1 MAIETPKRGIL
12 EFQQD
17 VLKQAGGISASN
29 LYQFDIQMGEYL
41 KKWISK
47 ELQSEGAAE
56 GSKTVVSEKTVDRN
70 ITRLQLECNEIQLPG
85 VTYSGSDVKMPYK
98 GITQKMAGNKVY
110 NELDVSFFLDAES
123 TALMFFRAWQDFVMN
138 AGPTETGAP
147 IYDPN
152 GEYMRYNQQAFTQRY
167 YDDYVADLMI
177 TKLEKFNRPAGT
189 KSGGYRTGYT
199 ARIAKAYPYTV
210 SSIPYSAGP
219 AQLVKVTV
227 GFYYEYSHLT
237 YELSTVSATPPDQTS
252 TDIKKQNEN
261 SEDTSKTKKS
271 KLPKILRNKWVRRG
285 VVAGGLFALGR
296 KLF

>member
-17 VLKQAGGISASN
+17 ILKQAGGISASN
-29 LYQFDIQMGEYL
+29 LYQFDIQMSPKM
-41 KKWISK
+41 KKWIGK
-47 ELQSEGAAE
+47 ELQSNDEGE
-56 GSKTVVSEKTVDRN
+56 GDKTVDRN
-70 ITRLQLECNEIQLPG
+70 QARLQLECNEIQMPG

-110 NELDVSFFLDAES
+110 NELDISFFLDAES
-123 TALMFFRAWQDFVMN
+123 TALMFFRSWQDYVMN
-138 AGPTETGAP
+138 AGPTEDGAP

-152 GEYMRYNQQAFTQRY
+152 GEYVRYNQQAFVQRY
-167 YDDYVADLMI
+167 YDDYVADLFI
-177 TKLEKFNRPAGT
+177 TKLEKFNRYEDQ
-189 KSGGYRTGYT
+189 KSYRTGYT
-199 ARIAKAYPYTV
+199 AKIAKAYPYTV

-219 AQLVKVTV
+219 SQLVKVTV

-237 YELSTVSATPPDQTS
+237 YELSKVSATPPDQTS

>member
-29 LYQFDIQMGEYL
+29 LYQFDIQMPSTL

-47 ELQSEGAAE
+47 ELATYSGEND
-56 GSKTVVSEKTVDRN
+56 KTVDRN
-70 ITRLQLECNEIQLPG
+70 IARLQLECNEIQLPG

-110 NELDVSFFLDAES
+110 NELDVSFFLDSES

-138 AGPTETGAP
+138 RGPTEEGVP
-147 IYDPN
+147 IYEPGN
-152 GEYMRYNQQAFTQRY
+152 EVMEKNQQAFVQRY

-177 TKLEKFNRPAGT
+177 TKLEKFNRPAGP
-189 KSGGYRTGYT
+189 SGGYRTGYT

-219 AQLVKVTV
+219 SQLVKVTV

>member
-29 LYQFDIQMGEYL
+29 LYQFDIQMPSTL

-47 ELQSEGAAE
+47 ELATYSGEND
-56 GSKTVVSEKTVDRN
+56 KTVDRN
-70 ITRLQLECNEIQLPG
+70 IARLQLECNEIQLPG

-110 NELDVSFFLDAES
+110 NELDVSFFLDSES

-138 AGPTETGAP
+138 RGPTEEGVP
-147 IYDPN
+147 IYEPGN
-152 GEYMRYNQQAFTQRY
+152 EVMEKNQQAFVQRY

-177 TKLEKFNRPAGT
+177 TKLEKFNRPAGP
-189 KSGGYRTGYT
+189 SGGYRTGYT

-219 AQLVKVTV
+219 SQLVKVTV

-237 YELSTVSATPPDQTS
+237 YELSKVSATPPDQTS

-285 VVAGGLFALGR
+285 IVGGGLFALGR

>member
-29 LYQFDIQMGEYL
+29 LYQFDIQMPSTL

-47 ELQSEGAAE
+47 ELATYSGEND
-56 GSKTVVSEKTVDRN
+56 KTVDRN
-70 ITRLQLECNEIQLPG
+70 IARLQLECNEIQLPG
-85 VTYSGSDVKMPYK
+85 VTYSGTDVKMPYK

-110 NELDVSFFLDAES
+110 NELDVSFFLDSES

-138 AGPTETGAP
+138 RGPTEEGVP
-147 IYDPN
+147 IYEPGN
-152 GEYMRYNQQAFTQRY
+152 EVMEKNQQAFVQRY

-177 TKLEKFNRPAGT
+177 TKLEKFNRPAGP
-189 KSGGYRTGYT
+189 SGGYRTGYT

-219 AQLVKVTV
+219 SQLVKVTV

-237 YELSTVSATPPDQTS
+237 YELSKVSATPPDQTS

-285 VVAGGLFALGR
+285 IVGGGLFALGR

>member
-29 LYQFDIQMGEYL
+29 LYQFDIQMKETL
-41 KKWISK
+41 KKWISN
-47 ELQSEGAAE
+47 ELQTNSGEND
-56 GSKTVVSEKTVDRN
+56 KTVDRN
-70 ITRLQLECNEIQLPG
+70 IARLQLECNEIQLPG

-110 NELDVSFFLDAES
+110 NELDVSFFLDSES

-138 AGPTETGAP
+138 RGPTEEGVP
-147 IYDPN
+147 IYEPGN
-152 GEYMRYNQQAFTQRY
+152 EVMEKNQQAFVQRY

-177 TKLEKFNRPAGT
+177 TKLEKFNRPAGP
-189 KSGGYRTGYT
+189 SGGYRTGYT

-219 AQLVKVTV
+219 SQLVKVTV

-237 YELSTVSATPPDQTS
+237 YELSKVSATPPDQTS